1 MLPCDTVVSR
11 FVRTPRGATAA
22 AVRQATGW
30 RPTSA
35 EVPKYT
41 LVTRDD
47 GLSFCIMMYSKCI
60 LKLYGP
66 EN

>member
-1 MLPCDTVVSR
+1 MPPCDTVVSR

-41 LVTRDD
+41 LPVLT
-47 GLSFCIMMYSKCI
+47 
-60 LKLYGP
+60 
-66 EN
+66 N